1 MKTKTSTKMYTP
13 TKMLLLALGLFMGIH
28 LSAQNNLAGIKG
40 TVIDSK
46 LQKPLDLATI
56 TIYKTATAKAIK
68 TAFTNSKG
76 QFNIALT
83 DTGSFY
89 ISIEHTANNSF
100 KIDSIQLNGKALIDA
115 GTIQLTEKEKELAAV
130 TVSSTRKPLIEKQED
145 KLIFNVESDPTIDGQ
160 QAVDVL
166 RKTPFLSV
174 DNDGNV
180 LLNGQKNYKILLNG
194 KESSMFAKDPKEVFK
209 SFPANL
215 IKKIEVITQPSA
227 KYEAEGL
234 AGIINIITKR
244 KIMGYNGSVSS
255 YRNSNNIW
263 NTNASFNA
271 KIGSL
276 GFTSWIGI
284 GGGNNLAGST
294 ESVTRA
300 LQPAA
305 FKERVFEGN
314 SLNSWYWQ
322 NANIELSYDVDSLNT
337 LSAYLNSGGGNSSN
351 QFEQSLSTVFANG
364 TTQTGIF
371 NTNSKNEY
379 PNIDWGVD
387 YIKKFKSNEN
397 KELSIRINTENAQN
411 NSIDNSDQAFQQFLR
426 SIINNNIN
434 KTKQITFQV
443 DYVLPISTKTKL
455 ELGGK
460 FINRDANANFE
471 ALVNNNNGKFEI
483 DPSNTNQF
491 FYSQK
496 VAAAYFTY
504 GFSIKQ
510 WYVKMG
516 ARAEKAF
523 FDGYFQ
529 QGKTKIDQQFLNI
542 IPTLYV
548 SRNLP
553 NNQSLNLNYAIRL
566 RRPFIWDLNPFIN
579 NTDSLNIS
587 YGNPNLQPEL
597 IHTLEFGYSYFKGSN
612 SINLRFS
619 GFYNNNQITRFAAF
633 NNQTGVLEWTNDNI
647 GRNYGG
653 TINGN
658 INVKP
663 LSW

>member
-1 MKTKTSTKMYTP
+1 
-13 TKMLLLALGLFMGIH
+13 
-28 LSAQNNLAGIKG
+28 
-40 TVIDSK
+40 
-46 LQKPLDLATI
+46 
-56 TIYKTATAKAIK
+56 
-68 TAFTNSKG
+68 
-76 QFNIALT
+76 
-83 DTGSFY
+83 
-89 ISIEHTANNSF
+89 
-100 KIDSIQLNGKALIDA
+100 
-115 GTIQLTEKEKELAAV
+115 
-130 TVSSTRKPLIEKQED
+130 
-145 KLIFNVESDPTIDGQ
+145 IFNVESDPTIDGQ

-305 FKERVFEGN
+305 FKERVFKGN

-322 NANIELSYDVDSLNT
+322 NANIELSYDIDSLNT
-337 LSAYLNSGGGNSSN
+337 ISAYLNSGGGNSSN
-351 QFEQSLSTVFANG
+351 QFEQSLSTVLGNG
-364 TTQTGIF
+364 NIQTGIF
-371 NTNSKNEY
+371 NTNSKYEY
-379 PNIDWGVD
+379 PNIDWGID

-397 KELSIRINTENAQN
+397 KELSIRVNNENTQN

-434 KTKQITFQV
+434 RTKQITLQV
-443 DYVLPISTKTKL
+443 DYILPISPKTKL

-460 FINRDANANFE
+460 FIHRDANANFE

-483 DPSNTNQF
+483 DPSNTNKF

-496 VAAAYFTY
+496 VAAAYITY

-510 WYVKMG
+510 WYIKMG

-529 QGKTKIDQQFLNI
+529 QGKTKIDQQFFNI

-553 NNQSLNLNYAIRL
+553 NNQSVNVNYAIRL

-597 IHTLEFGYSYFKGSN
+597 IHTLEFGYSHFKGSN
-612 SINLRFS
+612 SINLRLS

-647 GRNYGG
+647 GRNYGA

-663 LSW
+663 LSWWSINSNLGLRFDFITNKRNSSISNNGLSGWGNVNTTADINKKMAVSLNAGMWQGGVGLQEVQGINYWYGAGAVFKLMQNKLRISLRVDNFLQKNIGWKSRFW